1 MSVNKIEETLKQ
13 TLADA
18 VIKAGLK
25 PEMDIAKI
33 VIEIP
38 KDTKNGDY
46 STNIAMQ
53 LTREL
58 RQNPRLIATTII
70 DHLDLENGNIERVEI
85 AGPGFINFF
94 MKGDALTSVIA
105 EVLEEQDH
113 YGHSDFGKGEKFDIE
128 FVSANPTGDLHLGHA
143 RGAALGDSI
152 CRIMSAAG
160 FDVTREYYINDAGKQ
175 IDNLAYSL
183 IARYHQAYG
192 VEMEMPE
199 DGYYGKDVIKIAEGI
214 KEEIG
219 DRYLND
225 DSEEAYQYFRAIGV
239 EKELDKLK
247 QVLHD
252 FRVHFDVWF
261 SETTLYRENR
271 IEPTLQR
278 LKDAGYTY
286 EQDQALWLK
295 TTVFGDDKDRV
306 LIKSDGSYTY
316 LTPDISYHLNKL
328 DRGYDKLVDLLGAD
342 HHGYIARM
350 KAAIQ
355 ALGYNAEQL
364 DIDIIQMVRLVR
376 DGVEVKMSKRTG
388 NAVTIRDLMD
398 DIGVDATRYFFASKA
413 GSSMFDFDL
422 DLAASQSNDNPVYY
436 AQYAHA
442 RMCSIGQL
450 AKKANM
456 CLADHFERVTS
467 PKEIELLKHINEFR
481 NVVIDGAVNRAPHKI
496 ATYIQRLATL
506 FHSFYNECKVVD
518 ENDFDLSCQRLAL
531 VEATKITLKNALDL
545 IGVSAPEKM

>member
-58 RQNPRLIATTII
+58 RQNPRLIATAII

-183 IARYHQAYG
+183 IARYH
-192 VEMEMPE
+192 
-199 DGYYGKDVIKIAEGI
+199 
-214 KEEIG
+214 
-219 DRYLND
+219 
-225 DSEEAYQYFRAIGV
+225 
-239 EKELDKLK
+239 
-247 QVLHD
+247 
-252 FRVHFDVWF
+252 
-261 SETTLYRENR
+261 
-271 IEPTLQR
+271 
-278 LKDAGYTY
+278 
-286 EQDQALWLK
+286 
-295 TTVFGDDKDRV
+295 
-306 LIKSDGSYTY
+306 
-316 LTPDISYHLNKL
+316 
-328 DRGYDKLVDLLGAD
+328 
-342 HHGYIARM
+342 
-350 KAAIQ
+350 
-355 ALGYNAEQL
+355 
-364 DIDIIQMVRLVR
+364 
-376 DGVEVKMSKRTG
+376 
-388 NAVTIRDLMD
+388 
-398 DIGVDATRYFFASKA
+398 
-413 GSSMFDFDL
+413 
-422 DLAASQSNDNPVYY
+422 
-436 AQYAHA
+436 
-442 RMCSIGQL
+442 
-450 AKKANM
+450 
-456 CLADHFERVTS
+456 
-467 PKEIELLKHINEFR
+467 
-481 NVVIDGAVNRAPHKI
+481 
-496 ATYIQRLATL
+496 
-506 FHSFYNECKVVD
+506 
-518 ENDFDLSCQRLAL
+518 
-531 VEATKITLKNALDL
+531 
-545 IGVSAPEKM
+545 

>member
-1 MSVNKIEETLKQ
+1 MSINKIEETLKQ

-18 VIKAGLK
+18 VVKSGLK
-25 PEMDIAKI
+25 ATQDVANV

-46 STNIAMQ
+46 SSNLAMQ

-58 RQNPRLIATTII
+58 RQNPRQLATKII
-70 DHLDLENGNIERVEI
+70 ENMDLAGAGIERVEI
-85 AGPGFINFF
+85 AGPGFINLF
-94 MKGDALTSVIA
+94 MKGDALTSIIG
-105 EVLEEQDH
+105 EVLSEGDH
-113 YGHSDFGKGEKFDIE
+113 FGCSDFGKQEKYDIE

-160 FDVTREYYINDAGKQ
+160 FDVTREYYINDAGNQ
-175 IDNLAYSL
+175 INNLAYSL
-183 IARYHQAYG
+183 MARYHQAFG
-192 VEMEMPE
+192 IEKEMPD
-199 DGYYGKDVIKIAEGI
+199 DGYYGKDVIAIAESI
-214 KEEIG
+214 KDEIG
-219 DRYLND
+219 DRYLHD
-225 DSEEAYQYFRAIGV
+225 DSEEAYRYFRKVGV
-239 EKELDKLK
+239 EKELEKLRH
-247 QVLHD
+247 VLED

-261 SETTLYRENR
+261 SETTLYEENR
-271 IEPTLQR
+271 IEPTLQK
-278 LKDAGYTY
+278 LKEGGYTY
-286 EQDQALWLK
+286 ESEGALWLK
-295 TTVFGDDKDRV
+295 TTEFGDDKDRV
-306 LIKSDGSYTY
+306 LVKSSGSYTY

-328 DRGYDKLVDLLGAD
+328 DRGYNKLVDLLGAD

-355 ALGYNAEQL
+355 ALGYNADQL

-388 NAVTIRDLMD
+388 NAITIRDLID
-398 DIGVDATRYFFASKA
+398 DIGVDAARYFFASKA

-422 DLAASQSNDNPVYY
+422 DLAVSQSNDNPVFY

-442 RMCSIGQL
+442 RMCSIEEM
-450 AKKANM
+450 AKKSGIVR
-456 CLADHFERVTS
+456 ADHFECINS
-467 PKEIELLKHINEFR
+467 PKEIELMKHINEFR
-481 NVVIDGAVNRAPHKI
+481 NVVVESAVQRAPHKI

-518 ENDFDLSCQRLAL
+518 PANLELSSQRLAL
-531 VEATKITLKNALDL
+531 VTATKITLKNALGL